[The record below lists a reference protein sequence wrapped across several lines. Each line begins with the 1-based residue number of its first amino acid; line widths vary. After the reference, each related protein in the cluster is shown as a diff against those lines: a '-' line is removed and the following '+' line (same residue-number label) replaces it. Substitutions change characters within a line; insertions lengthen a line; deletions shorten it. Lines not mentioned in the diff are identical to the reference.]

1 MLKEEELAENFYNTL
16 YELKQ
21 KAEDAFSIIGNEFVN
36 QRCTILVVKG
46 YSRDFRIQVDPDLE
60 QAFNDEMLAY
70 QDSLQNMKSK
80 ITSLKSELNI
90 LTEKYYYISEIKK
103 PKDVTKQLIELY
115 DNTKTSL
122 QEIEVQLENAVL
134 RKLFDNYNTIIVGGM
149 NPNNTSLDEIEIIYA
164 STLKNITSGS
174 KLVKEGIRL
183 KNLIKSGLETIK
195 DHYYS
200 DKSDIEG
207 EKKEI
212 PDEESIEEI
221 VEVLKDSVENVQE
234 AEIDPSKPVIDGDI
248 VLKTDRTGIYV
259 KIIPPENGG
268 MAITLPEL
276 KSVIKGNKVDLPPD
290 EKLISIIEGESNKF
304 IKITDW
310 KPNPKHDAQIK
321 ITFRDNKI
329 QAYINVKA
337 PRFAGKDAD
346 MQDFKEAIKKHNI
359 LYGLDNERI
368 ERLVKNPY
376 YNKEI
381 LIAQGKKPVKGD
393 DAEFKIYFKTEIERK
408 PVMDG
413 KGRVDHKKLNIIQNI
428 QPNTLIAEKKQ
439 AKPGIPGINV
449 CNEKIPA
456 QYGQDNQIN
465 IIGGAEYREN
475 DTKIYSITSGHPIL
489 LNNNLS
495 ISPVYEVDGD
505 VDYGTGNINF
515 EGSIMIRGS
524 VADEFEVNA
533 RDDIEI
539 EGNVY
544 KAKIKAG
551 GNIVIH
557 QGFNGREEGEIITGK
572 SLTAKYVE
580 NGKVTATDNVIITN
594 NILHSNIKAKKS
606 ISCLGKGTVTG
617 GKIVFRD
624 YLECRALGS
633 SASTHTVIEMG
644 VDDDLLKKQ
653 NEVAMEMYKAKKY
666 IEKAKDITERLKPK
680 SETNN
685 HIYARMLN
693 VKAAGE
699 KKVKQLE
706 DMKTLLE
713 DIAKEMFE
721 VLRKSYV
728 ETNITYSN
736 VEIRMN
742 KLVKKTK
749 NIVNYPHRIN
759 LVKKDIDFT
768 HIERDELPS
777 ESDI

>member
-1 MLKEEELAENFYNTL
+1 
-16 YELKQ
+16 
-21 KAEDAFSIIGNEFVN
+21 
-36 QRCTILVVKG
+36 
-46 YSRDFRIQVDPDLE
+46 
-60 QAFNDEMLAY
+60 
-70 QDSLQNMKSK
+70 
-80 ITSLKSELNI
+80 
-90 LTEKYYYISEIKK
+90 
-103 PKDVTKQLIELY
+103 
-115 DNTKTSL
+115 
-122 QEIEVQLENAVL
+122 
-134 RKLFDNYNTIIVGGM
+134 M

-183 KNLIKSGLETIK
+183 KNLIKNGLEKIK
-195 DHYYS
+195 EQYYS
-200 DKSDIEG
+200 DKTDTEIDKT
-207 EKKEI
+207 EKPE
-212 PDEESIEEI
+212 EESIDEI

-248 VLKTDRTGIYV
+248 KIKTDRSGIYV

-276 KSVIKGNKVDLPPD
+276 KSVIKGNKVELPPD
-290 EKLISIIEGESNKF
+290 DKLKSIVEGETNKY
-304 IKITDW
+304 IKIADW

-321 ITFRDNKI
+321 IIFRDNKI

-346 MQDFKEAIKKHNI
+346 KKDFEEALKKQNIK
-359 LYGLDNERI
+359 YGVDKERI
-368 ERLVKNPY
+368 ERLIKNPY
-376 YNKEI
+376 YNKEV
-381 LIAQGKKPVKGD
+381 LIAKGKKPIKGD
-393 DAEFKIYFKTEIERK
+393 DAEYKIYFKTKIDRK
-408 PVMDG
+408 PEVDDKG
-413 KGRVDHKKLNIIQNI
+413 KIDHKKLNIIQNI
-428 QPNTLIAEKKQ
+428 QPNTLIAEKTQ

-456 QYGQDNQIN
+456 QYGQDNHIN
-465 IIGGAEYREN
+465 IIGGAEYRDN
-475 DTKIYSITSGHPIL
+475 DTKIYSIIAGHPIFN
-489 LNNNLS
+489 NNNLT
-495 ISPVYEVDGD
+495 ISPIYEVDGD

-533 RDDIEI
+533 KDDIEI

-557 QGFNGREEGEIITGK
+557 QGFNGREEGEIYTNK
-572 SLTAKYVE
+572 SLTAKYIE
-580 NGKVTATDNVIITN
+580 NGKVTAKDNVVITN
-594 NILHSNIKAKKS
+594 NILHSYIKAGKT

-624 YLECRALGS
+624 YLECKALGS
-633 SASTHTVIEMG
+633 SASTHTIVEMG
-644 VDDDLLKKQ
+644 VDDYLLKKQ
-653 NEVAMEMYKAKKY
+653 NDVAMEMYKAKKY
-666 IEKAKDITERLKPK
+666 IEKAKNITERLKPK

-706 DMKTLLE
+706 EMKNQLE

-721 VLRKSYV
+721 VLKKSYV

-768 HIERDELPS
+768 HVERDEPLS
-777 ESDI
+777 EPDI